1 MNLGRRRSLAK
12 DAGVTLVEMLIVV
25 AIVGLIASISFP
37 SVASGLESL
46 RLTSAT
52 DSIVGLLNGAMNR
65 AERRQQAMEITV
77 SVQDNSLSLASSEAG
92 FTRTLSMPDGVKIV
106 AVWPKLLEED
116 NQPRRFLLLPGSTVP
131 RIGVEIA
138 NRKGARRIVRVNP
151 ITGVPDIERVE
162 AP

>member
-1 MNLGRRRSLAK
+1 MILGRRRSLAK
-12 DAGVTLVEMLIVV
+12 NAGVTLVEMLIVV
-25 AIVGLIASISFP
+25 TIVGLVASISFP

-65 AERRQQAMEITV
+65 AERRQQAMEIIV

-92 FTRTLSMPDGVKIV
+92 FTRSLSMPDGVKIV

-116 NQPRRFLLLPGSTVP
+116 NQPRHFLLLPGSTVP
-131 RIGVEIA
+131 RLGVEIA

>member
-1 MNLGRRRSLAK
+1 MTLGRRRSAAK

-25 AIVGLIASISFP
+25 TIVGLIAGISFP

-46 RLTSAT
+46 RLNSAT

-65 AERRQQAMEITV
+65 AERRQLAMEIIV

-92 FTRTLSMPDGVKIV
+92 FTRSLSMPDGVKIV
-106 AVWPKLLEED
+106 AVWPKLPEED
-116 NQPRRFLLLPGSTVP
+116 NQPRHFLLLPGSTVP
-131 RIGVEIA
+131 RLGVEIA

>member
-1 MNLGRRRSLAK
+1 MNHCRRQ
-12 DAGVTLVEMLIVV
+12 AGVTLVEMLIVV
-25 AIVGLIASISFP
+25 AIIGLIAGISFP

-52 DSIVGLLNGAMNR
+52 DSIVGLLNGALNR
-65 AERRQQAMEITV
+65 AERRQQAIEV
-77 SVQDNSLSLASSEAG
+77 SVSIQDNSVSLTSTEPG
-92 FTRTLSMPDGVKIV
+92 FFRKLEMPDGVKI
-106 AVWPKLLEED
+106 AAIWPKLPEAD
-116 NQPRRFLLLPGSTVP
+116 TQPRRFLLLPGSTAP
-131 RIGVEIA
+131 RLGVEIV

>member
-1 MNLGRRRSLAK
+1 MNHCRRQ
-12 DAGVTLVEMLIVV
+12 AGVTLVEMLIVV
-25 AIVGLIASISFP
+25 AIIGLIAGISFP

-52 DSIVGLLNGAMNR
+52 DSIVGLLNGALNR
-65 AERRQQAMEITV
+65 AERRQQAIEVAV
-77 SVQDNSLSLASSEAG
+77 SIQDNSVSLTSTEVG
-92 FTRTLSMPDGVKIV
+92 FARKLSMPDGVKIV
-106 AVWPKLLEED
+106 AIWPKLLEQD
-116 NQPRRFLLLPGSTVP
+116 IQPRRFLLLPGSTAP
-131 RIGVEIA
+131 RLGVEIV

>member
-1 MNLGRRRSLAK
+1 MNLCRRR
-12 DAGVTLVEMLIVV
+12 AGVTLVEMLIVV

-65 AERRQQAMEITV
+65 AERRQQAIEVTV
-77 SVQDNSLSLASSEAG
+77 SVQDNSLSLSSSEAG
-92 FTRTLSMPDGVKIV
+92 FTRKLSMPDGVKIV
-106 AVWPKLLEED
+106 AVLPKLAEED
-116 NQPRRFLLLPGSTVP
+116 DQPRRFLLLPGSTVP
-131 RIGVEIA
+131 RLGVEIA

-151 ITGVPDIERVE
+151 MTGVPDIERVE

>member
-1 MNLGRRRSLAK
+1 MNHCRRQ
-12 DAGVTLVEMLIVV
+12 AGVTLVEMLIVV
-25 AIVGLIASISFP
+25 AIIGLIAGISFP

-52 DSIVGLLNGAMNR
+52 DSIVGLLNGALNR
-65 AERRQQAMEITV
+65 AERRQQAIEV
-77 SVQDNSLSLASSEAG
+77 SVSIQDNSVSLTSTEPG
-92 FTRTLSMPDGVKIV
+92 FFRKLDMPDGVKI
-106 AVWPKLLEED
+106 AAIWPKLLDED
-116 NQPRRFLLLPGSTVP
+116 TQPRRFLLLPGSTAP
-131 RIGVEIA
+131 RMGVEIV

>member
-12 DAGVTLVEMLIVV
+12 NAGVTLVEMLIVV
-25 AIVGLIASISFP
+25 TIVGLIASISFP

-77 SVQDNSLSLASSEAG
+77 SVQDKFLSLASSEAG

-131 RIGVEIA
+131 RLGVEIA

-162 AP
+162 AQ

>member
-1 MNLGRRRSLAK
+1 MNRSRASLTL
-12 DAGVTLVEMLIVV
+12 GVTLVEMLIVV
-25 AIVGLIASISFP
+25 AIIGLIASISFP

-46 RLTSAT
+46 RLTQAT
-52 DSIVGLLNGAMNR
+52 DSIVGFLNGALNR
-65 AERRQQAMEITV
+65 AERRQQAIEVAV
-77 SVQDNSLSLASSEAG
+77 SVQDNALFLASSEPG
-92 FTRTLSMPDGVKIV
+92 FSRKLEMPDGVKIV

-131 RIGVEIA
+131 RLGVEIV

>member
-1 MNLGRRRSLAK
+1 MTL
-12 DAGVTLVEMLIVV
+12 GVTLVEMLIVV

-37 SVASGLESL
+37 AVASGLESL

-52 DSIVGLLNGAMNR
+52 DSIVGLLNGALNR
-65 AERRQQAMEITV
+65 AERRQQAIEVAV
-77 SVQDNSLSLASSEAG
+77 SIQDNSVSLTSSEAG
-92 FTRTLSMPDGVKIV
+92 FLRKLSMPDGVKIV
-106 AVWPKLLEED
+106 AIWPKLLEED
-116 NQPRRFLLLPGSTVP
+116 TQPRRFLLLPGSSAP
-131 RIGVEIA
+131 RLGVEIV

>member
-1 MNLGRRRSLAK
+1 MNHCRRQ
-12 DAGVTLVEMLIVV
+12 AGVTLVEMLIVV
-25 AIVGLIASISFP
+25 AIIGLIAGISFP

-52 DSIVGLLNGAMNR
+52 DSIVGLLNGALNR
-65 AERRQQAMEITV
+65 AERRQQAIEVAV
-77 SVQDNSLSLASSEAG
+77 SIQDNSVSLTSTEVG
-92 FTRTLSMPDGVKIV
+92 FARKLSMPDGVKIV
-106 AVWPKLLEED
+106 AIWPKLLEED
-116 NQPRRFLLLPGSTVP
+116 IQPRRFLLLPGSTAP
-131 RIGVEIA
+131 RLGVEIV

>member
-1 MNLGRRRSLAK
+1 MNLCGRRSLAK
-12 DAGVTLVEMLIVV
+12 NAGVTLVEMLIVV

-65 AERRQQAMEITV
+65 AERRQQAIEVTV
-77 SVQDNSLSLASSEAG
+77 SVQDNSLSLSSSEAG
-92 FTRTLSMPDGVKIV
+92 FTRKLSMPDGVKIV
-106 AVWPKLLEED
+106 AVWPKLPEED
-116 NQPRRFLLLPGSTVP
+116 DQPRRFLLLPGSTVP
-131 RIGVEIA
+131 RLGVEIA

-151 ITGVPDIERVE
+151 MTGVPDIERVE

>member
-1 MNLGRRRSLAK
+1 MNHSRRQ
-12 DAGVTLVEMLIVV
+12 AGVTLVEMLIVV

-46 RLTSAT
+46 RLNSAT
-52 DSIVGLLNGAMNR
+52 DSIVGLLNGALNR
-65 AERRQQAMEITV
+65 AERRQQAIEV
-77 SVQDNSLSLASSEAG
+77 SVSIQDNSVSLTSTEPG
-92 FTRTLSMPDGVKIV
+92 FFRKLSMPDGVKI
-106 AVWPKLLEED
+106 AAIWPKLPDED
-116 NQPRRFLLLPGSTVP
+116 TQPRHFLLLPGSTAP
-131 RIGVEIA
+131 RLGVEIV

>member
-1 MNLGRRRSLAK
+1 MTF
-12 DAGVTLVEMLIVV
+12 GVTLVEMLIVV

-37 SVASGLESL
+37 AVASGLESL

-52 DSIVGLLNGAMNR
+52 DSIVGFLNGALNR
-65 AERRQQAMEITV
+65 AERRQQAIEVAV
-77 SVQDNSLSLASSEAG
+77 SIQDNSVSLTSSEAG
-92 FTRTLSMPDGVKIV
+92 FLRKLSMPDGVKIV
-106 AVWPKLLEED
+106 AIWPKLLEED
-116 NQPRRFLLLPGSTVP
+116 TQPRRFLLLPGSSAP
-131 RIGVEIA
+131 RLGVEIV

>member
-1 MNLGRRRSLAK
+1 
-12 DAGVTLVEMLIVV
+12 
-25 AIVGLIASISFP
+25 
-37 SVASGLESL
+37 
-46 RLTSAT
+46 
-52 DSIVGLLNGAMNR
+52 
-65 AERRQQAMEITV
+65 
-77 SVQDNSLSLASSEAG
+77 
-92 FTRTLSMPDGVKIV
+92 MPDGVKIV

-131 RIGVEIA
+131 RLGVEIV

>member
-1 MNLGRRRSLAK
+1 MNLCRRR
-12 DAGVTLVEMLIVV
+12 AGVTLVEMLIVV

-65 AERRQQAMEITV
+65 AERRQQAIEVTV
-77 SVQDNSLSLASSEAG
+77 SVQDNSLSLSSSEAG
-92 FTRTLSMPDGVKIV
+92 FTRKLSMPDGVKIV
-106 AVWPKLLEED
+106 AVWPKPPEED
-116 NQPRRFLLLPGSTVP
+116 DQPRRFLLLPGSTVP
-131 RIGVEIA
+131 RLGVEIA
-138 NRKGARRIVRVNP
+138 NRKGARRMVRVNP
-151 ITGVPDIERVE
+151 MTGVPDIERVE

>member
-12 DAGVTLVEMLIVV
+12 NAGVTLVEMLIVV

-52 DSIVGLLNGAMNR
+52 DSIVGLLNGALNR
-65 AERRQQAMEITV
+65 AERRQEAIEVAV
-77 SVQDNSLSLASSEAG
+77 SIQDNALSLTSSEPG
-92 FTRTLSMPDGVKIV
+92 FTRKLSMPDGVKIV
-106 AVWPKLLEED
+106 AVWPKLPEED
-116 NQPRRFLLLPGSTVP
+116 DQPRRFLLLPGSTVP
-131 RIGVEIA
+131 RLGVEIA

-151 ITGVPDIERVE
+151 MTGVPDIERVE
-162 AP
+162 AQ

>member
-1 MNLGRRRSLAK
+1 MNRCRRQ
-12 DAGVTLVEMLIVV
+12 AGVTLVEMLIVV

-37 SVASGLESL
+37 AVASGLESL

-52 DSIVGLLNGAMNR
+52 DSIVSLLNGALNR
-65 AERRQQAMEITV
+65 AERRQQAIEV
-77 SVQDNSLSLASSEAG
+77 SVSIQDNSVSLTSTEPG
-92 FTRTLSMPDGVKIV
+92 FFRKLGMPEGVRIT
-106 AVWPKLLEED
+106 AIWPKLLEED
-116 NQPRRFLLLPGSTVP
+116 TQPRRFLLLPGSSAP
-131 RIGVEIA
+131 RLGVEIV

>member
-1 MNLGRRRSLAK
+1 MNHPRRQ
-12 DAGVTLVEMLIVV
+12 AGVTLIEMLIVV

-46 RLTSAT
+46 RLRSAT
-52 DSIVGLLNGAMNR
+52 DSIVGMLNGAMNR

-77 SVQDNSLSLASSEAG
+77 SVQDNSLSLSSSEAG
-92 FTRTLSMPDGVKIV
+92 FTRKLSMPDGVHIA
-106 AVWPKLLEED
+106 AVWPKLPEED
-116 NQPRRFLLLPGSTVP
+116 NQPRHFLLLPGSTVP
-131 RIGVEIA
+131 RMGVEIV

-151 ITGVPDIERVE
+151 ITGVPDIELVE